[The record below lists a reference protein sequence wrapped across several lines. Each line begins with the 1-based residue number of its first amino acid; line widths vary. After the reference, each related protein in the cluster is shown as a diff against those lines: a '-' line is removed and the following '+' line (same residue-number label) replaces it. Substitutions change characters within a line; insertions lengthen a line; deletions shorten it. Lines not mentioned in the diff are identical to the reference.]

1 MTINPAAIIA
11 EYNPFHSGHAYH
23 IKKTRELGY
32 THILCIMSSEFV
44 QRGETAVL
52 DSHFRARRAIMG
64 GADLVIELMPPYCIG
79 SAKDFA
85 SAGVNLIKGLGIV
98 NALSFGAECSDIK
111 ILAECQDRL
120 SNIKSDDVRKLM
132 RSGMSYPQAVAKL
145 SSGYSDILSGA
156 NNTLAIEYI
165 RALKGSSI
173 SPVCIKR
180 VCKHDS
186 DSPNGDYASA
196 SFLRELLKNDNVK
209 GTLAFTGYLPDTDDI
224 SAISR
229 IGETIM
235 YLLCT
240 KNEGQ
245 ISEALYTGDGIAERI
260 MKNRFTASGLDELY
274 SAAKTRNVTHAR
286 VRRAVLCA
294 ALGITESD
302 IMSCPPYARI
312 LASNRRGFELL
323 SLIKKSS
330 DIPVSTSLA
339 KLSKTG
345 SAAMRCA
352 DLTELASKLRF
363 SARSGGFGGYVSQY
377 KKQAAIIL

>member
-156 NNTLAIEYI
+156 NNT
-165 RALKGSSI
+165 
-173 SPVCIKR
+173 C
-180 VCKHDS
+180 H
-186 DSPNGDYASA
+186 
-196 SFLRELLKNDNVK
+196 
-209 GTLAFTGYLPDTDDI
+209 
-224 SAISR
+224 R
-229 IGETIM
+229 I
-235 YLLCT
+235 YPC
-240 KNEGQ
+240 
-245 ISEALYTGDGIAERI
+245 SERQQHQ
-260 MKNRFTASGLDELY
+260 SGL
-274 SAAKTRNVTHAR
+274 H
-286 VRRAVLCA
+286 
-294 ALGITESD
+294 
-302 IMSCPPYARI
+302 
-312 LASNRRGFELL
+312 
-323 SLIKKSS
+323 KKSLQ
-330 DIPVSTSLA
+330 T
-339 KLSKTG
+339 
-345 SAAMRCA
+345 RF
-352 DLTELASKLRF
+352 RF
-363 SARSGGFGGYVSQY
+363 SERRLRVG
-377 KKQAAIIL
+377 ILPKRAS